1 VPRNLFLESIH
12 VTAPVAGSDLDSN
25 DAARPAESLGGHD
38 GTETGKMDR
47 RKSPSA
53 PAPVIASVGA
63 VFDFYAGLTPRAP
76 QWMCRLGIEWLYRLA
91 KEPRRMWRRSLIF
104 WDALTRNGTDGA
116 LVRLITGISPGAEG
130 ADVQLSAFAD
140 SIGARLA
147 EYIPD

>member
-1 VPRNLFLESIH
+1 
-12 VTAPVAGSDLDSN
+12 
-25 DAARPAESLGGHD
+25 
-38 GTETGKMDR
+38 M
-47 RKSPSA
+47 
-53 PAPVIASVGA
+53 IASVGA

-91 KEPRRMWRRSLIF
+91 KEPRRRRRSLIF
-104 WDALTRNGTDGA
+104 WDALTRNRIDGA
-116 LVRLITGISPGAEG
+116 LVRLITGISPGAER

>member
-1 VPRNLFLESIH
+1 MPRNLFLESIH

-38 GTETGKMDR
+38 GTETGKMGR

-53 PAPVIASVGA
+53 AAPVIASVGA

-76 QWMCRLGIEWLYRLA
+76 QWMCRLGIERLYRLA
-91 KEPRRMWRRSLIF
+91 KEPRRGRRSLIF
-104 WDALTRNGTDGA
+104 WDALTRNRIDGA
-116 LVRLITGISPGAEG
+116 VVRVITGISPGAEG
-130 ADVQLSAFAD
+130 ADVQLSAFAG

>member
-1 VPRNLFLESIH
+1 
-12 VTAPVAGSDLDSN
+12 
-25 DAARPAESLGGHD
+25 LGGHH
-38 GTETGKMDR
+38 GTETGKWVEENR
-47 RKSPSA
+47 HRLR
-53 PAPVIASVGA
+53 APVIASVGA

-76 QWMCRLGIEWLYRLA
+76 QWMCRLGIEWLYRLP

-104 WDALTRNGTDGA
+104 WDALTRNRTDGA
-116 LVRLITGISPGAEG
+116 LVRLITGTSPGAEG